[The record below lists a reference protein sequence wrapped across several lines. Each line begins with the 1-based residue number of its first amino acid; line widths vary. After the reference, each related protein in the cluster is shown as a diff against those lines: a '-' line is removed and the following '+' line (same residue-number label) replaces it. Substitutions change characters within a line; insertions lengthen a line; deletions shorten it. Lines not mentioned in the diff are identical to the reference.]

1 MSWAERLNVE
11 VPDPGC
17 KGGVAQ
23 AAGSDALVISTAAS
37 CKGRTTTPPPHHPA
51 PPAFCTRLRP
61 RPSSQGLVPLLLCAG
76 VNQTVFLSTK
86 NGAPGSWQY
95 RQFVHPKSGYSTLQ
109 VNDDGMIANL
119 FEQGGC
125 SFTLALIDPKEMIKD
140 GPQAST
146 PALARRFSPRRA
158 AFPTPRRCV
167 SGSDSLFRCR
177 LPEQPTAAPRRHQ
190 WLFGLL
196 RRPSAAPAASSLPR
210 VPEEA
215 GRALPEPQRERHEE
229 LLCVCPHTPSRP
241 LYSRWT
247 SEPGHGLHQPAR
259 PGLKLLRVLAQTRR
273 CRMARKA
280 TRATCRS
287 SHATRTDA
295 LANRPSRA
303 STTPLPWHFESLPA
317 LSACRLGDGP
327 YARACLGRWPHG
339 LPEGPCS
346 SATSHTSW
354 KCYSALALTP
364 DKSAWSNKA
373 KHPNAYCSGPGA
385 ALAAIAK
392 GC

>member
-1 MSWAERLNVE
+1 
-11 VPDPGC
+11 
-17 KGGVAQ
+17 
-23 AAGSDALVISTAAS
+23 
-37 CKGRTTTPPPHHPA
+37 
-51 PPAFCTRLRP
+51 
-61 RPSSQGLVPLLLCAG
+61 VPLLLCAG

-140 GPQAST
+140 GPQVGH
-146 PALARRFSPRRA
+146 ARFACHFSPRRA

-190 WLFGLL
+190 RLFGLL

-229 LLCVCPHTPSRP
+229 LLCVCPPQPFSRGGP
-241 LYSRWT
+241 LSQVWLALIGCLRRRADAAWR
-247 SEPGHGLHQPAR
+247 EGLL
-259 PGLKLLRVLAQTRR
+259 G
-273 CRMARKA
+273 
-280 TRATCRS
+280 
-287 SHATRTDA
+287 
-295 LANRPSRA
+295 
-303 STTPLPWHFESLPA
+303 LPA
-317 LSACRLGDGP
+317 ARRTRLVRMRW
-327 YARACLGRWPHG
+327 RAAQAVR
-339 LPEGPCS
+339 
-346 SATSHTSW
+346 
-354 KCYSALALTP
+354 
-364 DKSAWSNKA
+364 
-373 KHPNAYCSGPGA
+373 
-385 ALAAIAK
+385 
-392 GC
+392 